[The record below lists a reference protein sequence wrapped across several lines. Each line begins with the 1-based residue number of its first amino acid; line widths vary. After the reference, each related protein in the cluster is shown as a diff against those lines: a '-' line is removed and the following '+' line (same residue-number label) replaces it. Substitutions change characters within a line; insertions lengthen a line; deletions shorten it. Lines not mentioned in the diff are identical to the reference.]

1 MLVELHGTPE
11 WEQALVDNGWTDAFA
26 TGVEFEEFLVEQ
38 NERVETT
45 LEELGT
51 RMSATKE
58 QPPTPAARVTIDRA
72 QYGLAAFLAVVGGY
86 VIYDASGLEPG
97 FADDP
102 LGQKAFPYAVGAA
115 LLVLGV
121 LLTVATM
128 RGDTPQSE
136 EGEDVDLTQGA
147 DWFTVAKL
155 IGVFAVNIV
164 LVDFLGW
171 AITGAILFAG
181 CAGVLGSTTHLRNI
195 AIGAALSVS
204 TWYGFYVGLGVPI
217 PPGILD
223 GVL

>member
-1 MLVELHGTPE
+1 MS
-11 WEQALVDNGWTDAFA
+11 
-26 TGVEFEEFLVEQ
+26 
-38 NERVETT
+38 TT
-45 LEELGT
+45 K
-51 RMSATKE
+51 A
-58 QPPTPAARVTIDRA
+58 QPPTPAAPVTIDRA

-115 LLVLGV
+115 LLVLGM

-171 AITGAILFAG
+171 AITGAILLGAPVCSAAPPT
-181 CAGVLGSTTHLRNI
+181 CATSP
-195 AIGAALSVS
+195 SE
-204 TWYGFYVGLGVPI
+204 
-217 PPGILD
+217 PPCR
-223 GVL
+223 